1 MGWFVI
7 VGAVLVLIALVSLM
21 AGLLWLVS
29 WRPSA
34 SPPQA
39 PPLSLPAPDALG
51 PASQTNAPGLASDG
65 QVQQVQQLADEL
77 FRAVTDQRF
86 ADARLLLPAGR
97 YGGKDIGERFG
108 GVRRTLFS
116 PVASWNLGRD
126 RVEVRAVLVA
136 QTTKTSQ
143 VACTRWAVDLAAR
156 KVTVVGETVLGD
168 TGADADPGVLARRV
182 ERDCRSRVLPER
194 A

>member
-1 MGWFVI
+1 MGWFVV
-7 VGAVLVLIALVSLM
+7 VGAVLVLIALVSLV

-51 PASQTNAPGLASDG
+51 PASQAIGPGLASDG

-77 FRAVTDQRF
+77 FRAVAERRF
-86 ADARLLLPAGR
+86 VDARLLLPAGR
-97 YGGKDIGERFG
+97 YGGKDVGERFG
-108 GVRRTLFS
+108 GGGRVLFA

-126 RVEVRAVLVA
+126 RVEVRAVLVVQA
-136 QTTKTSQ
+136 TERSE

-156 KVTVVGETVLGD
+156 KVTVVGEKVLGD